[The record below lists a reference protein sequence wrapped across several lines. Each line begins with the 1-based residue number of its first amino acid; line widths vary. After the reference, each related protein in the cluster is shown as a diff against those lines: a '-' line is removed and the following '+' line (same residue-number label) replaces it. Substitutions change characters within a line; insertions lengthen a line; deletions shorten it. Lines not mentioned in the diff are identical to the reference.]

1 MAYRNYPQLLTD
13 TVFWQA
19 LAHSFIYLL
28 VTPTL
33 IFLCIILAIIVNR
46 KLPGINAYRALY
58 YIPVISGSIAVG
70 ISWRMMFDTN
80 GLLNGILL
88 SMGVIKEPVQWLAEP
103 AYTLPI
109 AMLLTTWMGLGYYMM
124 IFLAGLQNIPEELY
138 DAAVIDGCNAWQK
151 HMAVSIPGLRPQ
163 ITMVPWFPAWPPCR
177 YSMRFISLRT
187 AGRHPRQRCDHGILP
202 VEVGLPPAACRYGFS
217 HRHGAAGGDAG
228 IFGDQ
233 YTFSGTWNGGFI
245 MALNKVA
252 YRPVVVARQHQQ
264 KAAIKIFGWYVLLT
278 LIALV
283 TIFPFVW
290 VFFTSLKGPATQ
302 LFCAASINSS
312 RPHHRQLYPRVGQLP
327 IASFFANSVIVA
339 TSTVVLNLLVTSL
352 AAYPLAKMKF
362 RGRDVIFYLLLAT
375 FIIPPQL
382 TSIPSFVL
390 AVKVFKYYDQIT
402 ALIFPSLATVFNI
415 FMLRQAFKAV
425 PNDLIE
431 AGKIDGA
438 GELRIWWD
446 ILLPVVRPT
455 LATAAIIT
463 FVQQWNDF
471 FWPSLMLHT
480 REHMTLQVGLAALQG
495 MFASDMRG
503 TAAGVTMTVIP
514 ILIFFVVLQKYFVRG
529 LGGAVK
535 G

>member
-1 MAYRNYPQLLTD
+1 M
-13 TVFWQA
+13 
-19 LAHSFIYLL
+19 
-28 VTPTL
+28 
-33 IFLCIILAIIVNR
+33 
-46 KLPGINAYRALY
+46 
-58 YIPVISGSIAVG
+58 
-70 ISWRMMFDTN
+70 
-80 GLLNGILL
+80 
-88 SMGVIKEPVQWLAEP
+88 E
-103 AYTLPI
+103 
-109 AMLLTTWMGLGYYMM
+109 
-124 IFLAGLQNIPEELY
+124 
-138 DAAVIDGCNAWQK
+138 
-151 HMAVSIPGLRPQ
+151 
-163 ITMVPWFPAWPPCR
+163 
-177 YSMRFISLRT
+177 
-187 AGRHPRQRCDHGILP
+187 
-202 VEVGLPPAACRYGFS
+202 
-217 HRHGAAGGDAG
+217 
-228 IFGDQ
+228 
-233 YTFSGTWNGGFI
+233 
-245 MALNKVA
+245 LNKVA
-252 YRPVVVARQHQQ
+252 YKPKLETRQHKQKVVVQ
-264 KAAIKIFGWYVLLT
+264 IFAWYVLLS

-283 TIFPFVW
+283 TIVPFVW
-290 VFFTSLKGPATQ
+290 VLSTSLKGPSDPIVSVPPQ
-302 LFCAASINSS
+302 LI
-312 RPHHRQLYPRVGQLP
+312 PHDPTLTNFIRVWGQLP
-327 IASFFANSVIVA
+327 IANFFINSVIVA
-339 TSTVVLNLLVTSL
+339 TTTVVLNLLVTSM
-352 AAYPLAKMKF
+352 AAYPLAKMQF
-362 RGRDVIFYLLLAT
+362 RGRDALFYLLLAT

-415 FMLRQAFKAV
+415 FLLRQAFKAV

-480 REHMTLQVGLAALQG
+480 RQHMTLQVGLAALQG